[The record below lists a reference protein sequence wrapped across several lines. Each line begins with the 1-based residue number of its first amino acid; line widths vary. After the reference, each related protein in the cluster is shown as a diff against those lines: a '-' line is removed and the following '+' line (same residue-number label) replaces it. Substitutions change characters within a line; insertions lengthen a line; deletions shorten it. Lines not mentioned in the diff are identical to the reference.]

1 MNISN
6 TAFSFSALKHSLTT
20 NDTLIGPH
28 SASFLLT
35 TLKQPAW
42 LPCLILFQTN
52 LDHSEEGLQIQRWE
66 WPAARTLKIQ
76 ESYRR
81 STFINFVLYLYWLNS
96 FEYNSCHWTSRL
108 FVIDW
113 CVFWRRLADPFDSTT
128 IQILL
133 ILATL
138 SFSFTL
144 EVIKS
149 CIAVNRFHW

>member
-20 NDTLIGPH
+20 NATLIGPH

-76 ESYRR
+76 ESYRP

-96 FEYNSCHWTSRL
+96 FEYNSCPWISRL
-108 FVIDW
+108 LVLDW
-113 CVFWRRLADPFDSTT
+113 CVFRRRLADPFDSTT

-144 EVIKS
+144 EVIQS
-149 CIAVNRFHW
+149 CITVNRIHW